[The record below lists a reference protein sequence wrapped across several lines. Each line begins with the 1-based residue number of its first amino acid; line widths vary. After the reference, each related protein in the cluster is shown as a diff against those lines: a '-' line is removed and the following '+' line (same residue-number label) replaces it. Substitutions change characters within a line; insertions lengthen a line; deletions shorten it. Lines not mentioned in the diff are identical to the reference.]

1 VAKFQPGNPGGAR
14 PRGAKN
20 RLAWAFIEALRE
32 DFEAH
37 GMEAIRIARIEDP
50 VRYVA
55 ILASLMPREL
65 AVEHTRFG
73 ELSDEELDALLEH
86 VRAFKA
92 KLVEQTKLEITNGR
106 ERHPT
111 NAR

>member
-1 VAKFQPGNPGGAR
+1 VAKFQPGNPGGGR

-37 GMEAIRIARIEDP
+37 GMEAIRIARVEDP
-50 VRYVA
+50 CRYVS
-55 ILASLMPREL
+55 IIASLMPKEL

-106 ERHPT
+106 ERHQT
-111 NAR
+111 VGR

>member
-1 VAKFQPGNPGGAR
+1 MRFQPGSPGGPGR

-20 RLAWAFIEALRE
+20 LLAWAFIEALRE

-37 GMEAIRIARIEDP
+37 GMEAIKIARIEDP
-50 VRYVA
+50 CRYVA
-55 ILASLMPREL
+55 IIASLMPKEL

-86 VRAFKA
+86 VKQFKA
-92 KLVEQTKLEITNGR
+92 KLIDQPKLEIANGR

-111 NAR
+111 DAH